1 MLRRRWR
8 LVVLRFSEADAQEES
23 IVHSGSAAS
32 ISVPGGLNL
41 DKAATPAGL
50 SETGED
56 GSFVLTYL
64 KRSRVTGL

>member
-1 MLRRRWR
+1 M
-8 LVVLRFSEADAQEES
+8 VLRFSEADAQEES

-56 GSFVLTYL
+56 SHFPH
-64 KRSRVTGL
+64 K